1 MQLADMS
8 CSNQDFLV
16 VRIHSRALEKEGIVK
31 IQSLSINVPGGCFN
45 KCKFCVARLHPSNV
59 PNLIE
64 GEPEFQDLHTRDYV
78 DAMQF
83 ARDNGCNTM
92 IYTGDGEPLM
102 NQKFLDFVSMLNN
115 SLEQPFRWIE
125 LQTAGYKLQQVND
138 KRNIY
143 ARWLRNTV
151 RVKLISLSLSDIF
164 SSDNNALYNVT
175 PERLKVN
182 IEKTCSEIKRYGF
195 TLRLSLNMTDFY
207 NDKRPEQVF
216 ERALELGANQLTF
229 RKLYKSDSN
238 VEINNFIENH
248 SAKEEIFNKIIEYVS
263 KNGHALE
270 VLPFGATKYSVH
282 GISVVIDNDCM
293 STDVKEELKYLI
305 LQPNCKLYSKWN
317 DLGSILF

>member
-1 MQLADMS
+1 M
-8 CSNQDFLV
+8 
-16 VRIHSRALEKEGIVK
+16 K

-45 KCKFCVARLHPSNV
+45 KCQFCVARLHPTDV

-64 GEPEFQDLHTRDYV
+64 KEPEFEHLHTMDYE

-92 IYTGDGEPLM
+92 ILTGDGEPLM
-102 NQKFLDFVSMLNN
+102 NRNFITKVSMMNN

-125 LQTAGYKLQQVND
+125 LQTAGYKLQRVENG
-138 KRNIY
+138 RNVL
-143 ARWLRNTV
+143 ARWLRNMI
-151 RVKLISLSLSDIF
+151 RVKLISLSLSSIF
-164 SSDNNALYNVT
+164 SDDENAQYNVT
-175 PERLKVN
+175 PEHLKVN

-207 NDKRPEQVF
+207 NDRTPEEIF
-216 ERALELGANQLTF
+216 ERAHDLGANQLTF
-229 RKLYKSDSN
+229 RKLYKSDKDN
-238 VEINNFIENH
+238 GINKFIDEH
-248 SAKEEIFNKIIEYVS
+248 SVKPDKFDEVARYVRAKGN
-263 KNGHALE
+263 ALE

-282 GISVVIDNDCM
+282 DMSVVVDDDCM
-293 STDVKEELKYLI
+293 STETKEELKYLI